1 MKESRKGGEG
11 MGKEA
16 VGITLIFHSY
26 FSTSEIII
34 LIPSWFFLS
43 LNRAHSVSLYDRSGY
58 LWTGKM

>member
-1 MKESRKGGEG
+1 